1 VTLPQRRKTE
11 NTMRL
16 NIIAIVSI
24 FFSSSVVIVDA
35 LGLLKNKSITT
46 SSSYPKSYS
55 KVDDVVSVSVSRK
68 NFLTAVLAGGITASS
83 TNAKAAWSKEISS
96 DQAKE
101 NFISQC
107 LYECTKPKGD
117 EQKSRQ
123 ECIAECKIK
132 YKASK

>member
-1 VTLPQRRKTE
+1 
-11 NTMRL
+11 MRL
-16 NIIAIVSI
+16 NIIVIVSVSI

-46 SSSYPKSYS
+46 SSSCPQSYS
-55 KVDDVVSVSVSRK
+55 KVDDVVSVSRK

-96 DQAKE
+96 DQARE

-117 EQKSRQ
+117 EQKSRK
-123 ECIAECKIK
+123 ECISECKIK
-132 YKASK
+132 YKSSK

>member
-1 VTLPQRRKTE
+1 
-11 NTMRL
+11 MRL

-24 FFSSSVVIVDA
+24 LFSSSAVIVDA

-46 SSSYPKSYS
+46 SSSSSCPQSYS
-55 KVDDVVSVSVSRK
+55 KVDDVVSVQSVSRK

-117 EQKSRQ
+117 EQKSRK
-123 ECIAECKIK
+123 ECIDECKIK